1 MDRKERLFIDGEWIE
16 SESDAQ
22 IESRN
27 PVDPGE
33 VVAHVSMATSAEA
46 KQAVKTAASASD
58 SWASWSS
65 HERGDVLR
73 EAATIV
79 DDRKEEIAELIVREM
94 GKTISAARGEVQR
107 GIDLFDYYSQ
117 IARDYGGIKRPS
129 ADSNTLAYT
138 EREPLGVVA
147 AITPWNFPFAI
158 PAWKIAPAL
167 VSGNTVAFKPASLT
181 PATGAAITRCLVD
194 AGLPDG
200 VLNFVPGSGSD
211 VGTVLT
217 EHPDVDA
224 ISFTGSTDVGCSV
237 QQTAS
242 GEGKR
247 VQCEMG
253 GKNPIVVDP
262 SADLELAV
270 DLTVG
275 GAFGLAGQAC
285 TATSRAIVFEEIY
298 DEYLKMLVDAVEELR
313 VGDPLDPATDM
324 GPKASADN
332 LDKDL
337 TYIEAG
343 RDQGATVVAGGSRI
357 DDDEHDNGH
366 FIEPT
371 VLADV
376 TSEMTVAQ
384 EEIFGPVISV
394 LSVEDYEEAIDV
406 ANDVKYGLS
415 ASICTNRLDHAKSF
429 ASDVDVGVVKVNQT
443 STGVEYQL
451 PFGGKKQSSSET
463 FKEQGRQ
470 AIDFY
475 THEKAVYITH

>member
-1 MDRKERLFIDGEWIE
+1 MGREVRLFIDGEWIE
-16 SESDAQ
+16 SESDAR

-27 PVDPGE
+27 PASPDE
-33 VVAHVSMATSAEA
+33 VVARVSRATSAEA
-46 KQAVKTAASASD
+46 ERAVETAASASE
-58 SWASWSS
+58 SWADRTP

-73 EAATIV
+73 EAAAIV
-79 DDRKEEIAELIVREM
+79 DDRTEEIAELIVREM

-117 IARDYGGIKRPS
+117 IARDYDGVKRPS

-138 EREPLGVVA
+138 EREPLGVAA

-167 VSGNTVAFKPASLT
+167 VSGNAVAFKPASST
-181 PATGAAITRCLVD
+181 PATGAAITRALAD

-211 VGTVLT
+211 VGSVLT
-217 EHPDVDA
+217 EHPAVDA
-224 ISFTGSTDVGCSV
+224 ISFTGSTGVGSSV
-237 QQTAS
+237 QRTAS

-270 DLTVG
+270 ELTVG

-298 DEYLKMLVDAVEELR
+298 HEYLEALVDAVEALR
-313 VGDPLDPATDM
+313 VGDPLDPATDT

-332 LDKDL
+332 LEEDL
-337 TYIEAG
+337 AYVQAG
-343 RDQGATVVAGGSRI
+343 RDQGATVVTGGRRI
-357 DDDEHDNGH
+357 EDPELASGH
-366 FIEPT
+366 YVEPT

-384 EEIFGPVISV
+384 EEIFGPVLSV
-394 LSVEDYEEAIDV
+394 LSVADYEEAIAV
-406 ANDVKYGLS
+406 ANDVEYGLS

-443 STGVEYQL
+443 STGVELQL

-475 THEKAVYITH
+475 THEKAVYVTH